1 MNFIT
6 RHFKKQKPGTG
17 QGMIFK
23 DNIKTL
29 AFEVYRGIS
38 VLHLA
43 QVEGDKLL
51 YKYHFYTSKEVDDWR
66 EDTFHFDTASDLD
79 ESKAKAFKAID
90 KLVD

>member
-17 QGMIFK
+17 EGLIFK

-43 QVEGDKLL
+43 QTEGDKIL
-51 YKYHFYTSKEVDDWR
+51 YKYHFYISKADGDNRR
-66 EDTFHFDTASDLD
+66 EDTFHHGTASDA
-79 ESKAKAFKAID
+79 E
-90 KLVD
+90 